1 MQSFSSGTE
10 RTLDAVERIRIVRV
24 DRPEAGASGLS
35 TLPIRRDSTRPGF
48 WIGGRRS
55 TQKLSLLSWH
65 SLHRGSS
72 TVLERVNSIP
82 VLVLLS
88 YFLQIQI

>member
-1 MQSFSSGTE
+1 MLKSSGAE

-48 WIGGRRS
+48 WILEEAIDS
-55 TQKLSLLSWH
+55 ETISILL
-65 SLHRGSS
+65 
-72 TVLERVNSIP
+72 TFP
-82 VLVLLS
+82 PC
-88 YFLQIQI
+88 Y

>member
-1 MQSFSSGTE
+1 MQCFSSGAE

-48 WIGGRRS
+48 
-55 TQKLSLLSWH
+55 
-65 SLHRGSS
+65 
-72 TVLERVNSIP
+72 
-82 VLVLLS
+82 
-88 YFLQIQI
+88 